1 MFANTTFPPLCAQA
15 GTSSGSGSP
24 RRSAIGFL
32 RRHVQ
37 RAAGAVTA
45 TLSLAGALVLGA
57 PGTAL
62 AAPPD
67 VTAAI
72 SVDVFSTDPT
82 KFFAANDYLLMA
94 NVYESLY
101 GHDEKGNL
109 IPTLATAVEVK
120 DDGLIYEFTLRP
132 NVKFH
137 NGNAFTAED
146 VRFSWQKATDPVRK
160 WSRAQVLVANIADVE
175 ILSPMKVRIKLKKRD
190 AGMMENLDTNF
201 YILNKKHVEAVGDEV
216 FGDNPMGTG
225 PFKFKERKIKEY
237 IVLEG
242 YTGYWG
248 KAPDI
253 GKLTLRMVTDEST
266 RLAQLQ
272 SGEVDI
278 VDNVSPF
285 LAVRMKGVQNLKVIQ
300 APTLRNMYVMM
311 NATGK
316 NERMKNEEVRRV
328 FMTMVDTEKLTKSV
342 YLGFAAPAKLNCGP
356 GGTGCMG
363 TPSPRIDAAQAK
375 AALTKAGFDFSK
387 PLNFVGMAS
396 GFIPQT
402 RELVEALAQR
412 FSEAGVQTKI
422 TLLEYATWVQA
433 EQAKSPDVDM
443 IFCMF
448 PDYSKEP
455 SGRLQRGMRS
465 GSMFSWYEDPA
476 LDAMIDKMN
485 DFTDVSARE
494 KHISGI
500 YQRINDKAAIIPLW
514 ATDTIFVARNTV
526 QWVPTPN
533 ATWPV
538 FKNLKKTGK

>member
-1 MFANTTFPPLCAQA
+1 MLPSTLRQSLGKAASALALSIGSLMAITAPAQA
-15 GTSSGSGSP
+15 
-24 RRSAIGFL
+24 
-32 RRHVQ
+32 
-37 RAAGAVTA
+37 AV
-45 TLSLAGALVLGA
+45 
-57 PGTAL
+57 
-62 AAPPD
+62 PD

-109 IPTLATAVEVK
+109 IPTLASAVVIK
-120 DDGLIYEFTLRP
+120 DDGLTYEFTLRAG
-132 NVKFH
+132 VKFH
-137 NGNAFTAED
+137 NGTPFTAED
-146 VRFSWQKATDPVRK
+146 VRFSWQKAVDPVRK
-160 WSRAQVLVANIADVE
+160 WPRAGVLAANIADVE
-175 ILSPMKVRIKLKKRD
+175 IVSPLKVRIKLKKRD
-190 AGMMENLDTNF
+190 AGMMENLDTNL
-201 YILNKKHVEAVGDEV
+201 YMLSKKHVESVGDVV

-237 IVLEG
+237 IALEG
-242 YTGYWG
+242 YAGYWG
-248 KAPDI
+248 KPPEV
-253 GKLTLRMVTDEST
+253 GKLMLRIVTDEST

-285 LAVRMKGVQNLKVIQ
+285 LAVRMKGVQGLKVIQ
-300 APTLRNMYVMM
+300 APTLRNMYIMM

-316 NERMKNEEVRRV
+316 NERMKNEEVRRAL
-328 FMTMVDTEKLTKSV
+328 MTMVETEKLTKSV

-356 GGTGCMG
+356 GGTGCTG
-363 TPSPRIDAAQAK
+363 TPAPRIDAQQAR

-387 PLNFVGMAS
+387 PLNFVGMAAGS
-396 GFIPQT
+396 IPQT

-422 TLLEYATWVQA
+422 TLLEYAAWVQA
-433 EQAKSPDVDM
+433 EQTKSPDVDL

-465 GSMFSWYEDPA
+465 GSMFSWYEDPV
-476 LDAMIDKMN
+476 LDDMIDKMN
-485 DFTDVSARE
+485 DFSDVAARE

-514 ATDTIFVARNTV
+514 ATDTIFVSRNNI
-526 QWVPTPN
+526 QWLPTAN

-538 FKNLKKTGK
+538 FKNIIKKGQ

>member
-1 MFANTTFPPLCAQA
+1 MLAANTLNTLRGNAEAPVDSR
-15 GTSSGSGSP
+15 TS
-24 RRSAIGFL
+24 L
-32 RRHVQ
+32 RATMDCLQRIFR
-37 RAAGAVTA
+37 RAASTTTA
-45 TLSLAGALVLGA
+45 ALALAGALA
-57 PGTAL
+57 SASPAAL
-62 AAPPD
+62 AAPD
-67 VTAAI
+67 VSAAI

-82 KFFAANDYLLMA
+82 KFFAANDYLLMS
-94 NVYESLY
+94 NVFESLY
-101 GHDEKGNL
+101 GHDEKGAL
-109 IPTLATAVEVK
+109 IPTLATGVEIK
-120 DDGLIYEFTLRP
+120 DDGLTYEFTLRP
-132 NVKFH
+132 NVKFQ
-137 NGNAFTAED
+137 NGNAFSAED
-146 VRFSWQKATDPVRK
+146 VRFSWQKAVDPVRK
-160 WSRAQVLVANIADVE
+160 WSRAPVLAANIADVE
-175 ILSPMKVRIKLKKRD
+175 IVNPLKVRIKLKKRD
-190 AGMMENLDTNF
+190 AGMLENMDTNL
-201 YILNKKHVEAVGDEV
+201 YMLSKKHVESVGDDV

-225 PFKFKERKIKEY
+225 PFRFKERKIKEY
-237 IVLEG
+237 IILEG
-242 YTGYWG
+242 FTGYWG
-248 KAPDI
+248 KAPDV
-253 GKLTLRMVTDEST
+253 GKLTLRFVTDEST

-300 APTLRNMYVMM
+300 APTLRNMYIMM

-328 FMTMVDTEKLTKSV
+328 FMTMIDTEKLTKSV

-356 GGTGCMG
+356 GGVGCMG
-363 TPSPRIDAAQAK
+363 TQSPRIDAQQAR

-422 TLLEYATWVQA
+422 TLLEYAAWVQA
-433 EQAKSPDVDM
+433 EQTKSPDVDM

-455 SGRLQRGMRS
+455 SGRLQRGMKS

-485 DFTDVSARE
+485 DFTDVAARE
-494 KHISGI
+494 KHVSGI
-500 YQRINDKAAIIPLW
+500 YQRINDKAAVIPLW
-514 ATDTIFVARNTV
+514 ATDTIFVARKEI

-538 FKNLKKTGK
+538 FKNIKKIK

>member
-1 MFANTTFPPLCAQA
+1 MPAHNAPAPLRDNAA
-15 GTSSGSGSP
+15 FSARDLSP
-24 RRSAIGFL
+24 MCTVLGAVRKRIS
-32 RRHVQ
+32 H
-37 RAAGAVTA
+37 AAGAVAAA
-45 TLSLAGALVLGA
+45 TSLAAALTVGSSAL
-57 PGTAL
+57 AL

-67 VTAAI
+67 VTASI

-82 KFFAANDYLLMA
+82 KFFAANDYLLMG

-101 GHDEKGNL
+101 GHDEKGAL
-109 IPTLATAVEVK
+109 IPTLATAVEIK
-120 DDGLIYEFTLRP
+120 DDGLTYEFTLRP

-146 VRFSWQKATDPVRK
+146 VRFSWQKAVDPVRK
-160 WSRAQVLVANIADVE
+160 WSRAQVLAANIADVE
-175 ILSPMKVRIKLKKRD
+175 IVSPLKVRIKLKKRD
-190 AGMMENLDTNF
+190 AGMMENLDTNL
-201 YILNKKHVEAVGDEV
+201 YMLSKKHVEAVGDEV
-216 FGDNPMGTG
+216 FGENPMGTG

-237 IVLEG
+237 IALEG
-242 YTGYWG
+242 YAGYWG
-248 KAPDI
+248 KAPAV
-253 GKLTLRMVTDEST
+253 GKLMLRIVNDEST

-285 LAVRMKGVQNLKVIQ
+285 LAARMKSIPALKVIQ
-300 APTLRNMYVMM
+300 APTLRNMYIMM

-328 FMTMVDTEKLTKSV
+328 FMTMIDTEKLTKNV

-356 GGTGCMG
+356 GGTGCVG
-363 TPSPRIDAAQAK
+363 TPSPRIDAQQAK

-402 RELVEALAQR
+402 REVVEALSQR
-412 FSEAGVQTKI
+412 FLEAGVQTKI
-422 TLLEYATWVQA
+422 TLLEYAAWVQA
-433 EQAKSPDVDM
+433 EQTKNPDIDM

-465 GSMFSWYEDPA
+465 GSMFSWYEDPV

-485 DFTDVSARE
+485 DFTDVPARE

-514 ATDTIFVARNTV
+514 ATDTIFVARNDI

-538 FKNLKKTGK
+538 FKNIIKKSK